1 MSVFKKLESIFFT
14 EEEKTKKDSNKA
26 KDPLR
31 VRKQKSS
38 VPKSSPIPDSTPN
51 KTPTPLSAGKVT
63 EKFMNVLFGALE
75 KNNIEGFDY
84 LEFKKSLRKLEKMPM
99 DEPTRF
105 QSAFAMASTMG
116 ATAQNLIETAEFY
129 INILKQEENKFQQ
142 ALANQR
148 KSQIGNKEAKIDDL
162 DKVIHQKAQQIKKLT
177 EEIEN
182 HQKQKDVLENEISQA
197 TVKVESTKND
207 FMVTMDA
214 LVSKINKD
222 VENMK
227 KYLK

>member
-1 MSVFKKLESIFFT
+1 MSVFKKLESIFFV
-14 EEEKTKKDSNKA
+14 EEEEPKKEPKSTQ
-26 KDPLR
+26 DPLR
-31 VRKQKSS
+31 VKNQKTS
-38 VPKSSPIPDSTPN
+38 VPKSASSPAPKKSPVAA
-51 KTPTPLSAGKVT
+51 SGGKVT
-63 EKFMNVLFGALE
+63 EKFMKVLFGALE

-116 ATAQNLIETAEFY
+116 ATPQNLIETAEFY
-129 INILKQEENKFQQ
+129 INILKQEEHKFQQ

-162 DKVIHQKAQQIKKLT
+162 DKIIHQKAQQIKKLT

-207 FMVTMDA
+207 FHATLDT
-214 LVSKINKD
+214 LVSKINTD
-222 VENMK
+222 VSNMK
-227 KYLK
+227 KHLK